1 MKRFT
6 KWTVLVAVALIIVVS
21 TAGCTSNIGNTASPS
36 PSASPQ
42 PTRDPNFVAKNTPGY
57 LTYGNRSAGFT
68 IQYPPSW
75 QVAETNSIVDFS
87 LFVNTGTASG
97 VVARVTLTK
106 PIKIPESAT
115 NIMTLKN
122 YSELMLSSF
131 VKTRS
136 TPDYKLL
143 SSSNSTLAGY
153 PALETVFTYTA
164 YRGDP
169 SQTLFKATLANHSA
183 YSVAYSGLQSYYPAN
198 LETGQN
204 MIQSFNIVS

>member
-1 MKRFT
+1 MK
-6 KWTVLVAVALIIVVS
+6 KKLVAIIVAIGLMAVVFS
-21 TAGCTSNIGNTASPS
+21 AGCTSNVSNNTSPS
-36 PSASPQ
+36 LNAAPQ
-42 PTRDPNFVAKNTPGY
+42 PTQDPNFVAKNTSGY

-75 QVAETNSIVDFS
+75 QVAETNSTVDFS

-106 PIKIPESAT
+106 PIEIPESAT

-153 PALETVFTYTA
+153 PALETVYTYTA

-183 YSVAYSGLQSYYPAN
+183 YSISYAGIQSYYPAN
-198 LETGQN
+198 LETAQN
-204 MIQSFNIVS
+204 MI